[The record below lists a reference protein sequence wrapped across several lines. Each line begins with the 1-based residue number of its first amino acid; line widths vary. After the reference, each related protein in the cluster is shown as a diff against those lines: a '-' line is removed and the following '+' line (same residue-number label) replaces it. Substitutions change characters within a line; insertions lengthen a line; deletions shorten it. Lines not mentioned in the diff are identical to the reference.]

1 MRTLQYINFHLGHN
15 PEVLTLAHLTWEHG
29 LPAGVHEIHIINRM
43 RIKRAWEAILP
54 PLDTP
59 ANIKMRNSIITAL
72 EIDEW
77 AFRESVS
84 ISKHKEEFQSFI
96 CIYIYIYISFFFN
109 YIINKYDKTLNP
121 IT

>member
-1 MRTLQYINFHLGHN
+1 M
-15 PEVLTLAHLTWEHG
+15 TLAHLTWGHG
-29 LPAGVHEIHIINRM
+29 LPAGVHEVQVINRM

-54 PLDTP
+54 PMDTP

-84 ISKHKEEFQSFI
+84 VSKHEGESQSFI
-96 CIYIYIYISFFFN
+96 SIRLPNVTPTFLPSL
-109 YIINKYDKTLNP
+109 IIILGDSIHNGFTSGPNEESSTKS
-121 IT
+121 